1 MKKLL
6 SLVLAAAMLA
16 AVSVPSFAAT
26 AEINQDTAGGKG
38 SATVKTDTTNVPA
51 DGYFTVT
58 YPAEMSVKWGAE
70 TTAFTY
76 NVKSTLKTDKRLS
89 VSVASEAGKMK
100 PATDNGYTIP
110 YTFSGDTSVK
120 TAAEVVN
127 QEYTINV
134 DVAAAAWNATIT
146 DYSDA
151 TVTFTAAVVDK

>member
-6 SLVLAAAMLA
+6 SIVLAAAMLA
-16 AVSVPSFAAT
+16 AVSVPSFA

-76 NVKSTLKTDKRLS
+76 MLRQLSRPANVFPFRLLL
-89 VSVASEAGKMK
+89 
-100 PATDNGYTIP
+100 P
-110 YTFSGDTSVK
+110 
-120 TAAEVVN
+120 TA
-127 QEYTINV
+127 
-134 DVAAAAWNATIT
+134 
-146 DYSDA
+146 
-151 TVTFTAAVVDK
+151 K

>member
-16 AVSVPSFAAT
+16 AE
-26 AEINQDTAGGKG
+26 AEINKDTADGKG

-70 TTAFTY
+70 TSAFTY
-76 NVKSTLKTDKRLS
+76 NVTSTLKTGKCLS
-89 VSVASEAGKMK
+89 VSVASADGKMK

-110 YTFSGDTSVK
+110 YAFSGDTSVK
-120 TAAEVVN
+120 TDAEVVN
-127 QEYTINV
+127 NTYNINV

>member
-76 NVKSTLKTDKRLS
+76 NVT
-89 VSVASEAGKMK
+89 
-100 PATDNGYTIP
+100 
-110 YTFSGDTSVK
+110 
-120 TAAEVVN
+120 
-127 QEYTINV
+127 
-134 DVAAAAWNATIT
+134 
-146 DYSDA
+146 
-151 TVTFTAAVVDK
+151 

>member
-16 AVSVPSFAAT
+16 AVSVPSFAA
-26 AEINQDTAGGKG
+26 EINKDTADGKG
-38 SATVKTDTTNVPA
+38 VATVKTDTTNVPA

-58 YPAEMSVKWGAE
+58 YPAEMSVKWGSE

-76 NVKSTLKTDKRLS
+76 NVTSTLKTGKCLS
-89 VSVASEAGKMK
+89 VSVASADGKMK

-110 YTFSGDTSVK
+110 Y
-120 TAAEVVN
+120 AEVVN
-127 QEYTINV
+127 NTYNINV

>member
-6 SLVLAAAMLA
+6 SIVLAAAMLA

-26 AEINQDTAGGKG
+26 AEINQDTADGKG
-38 SATVKTDTTNVPA
+38 VATVKTDTTNVPA

-76 NVKSTLKTDKRLS
+76 NVTSTLKTGKCLS

-100 PATDNGYTIP
+100 PATDTIP
-110 YTFSGDTSVK
+110 YAFSGDTSVK

-127 QEYTINV
+127 NTYNINV

-151 TVTFTAAVVDK
+151 TVTFTAAVVDQ

>member
-26 AEINQDTAGGKG
+26 AEINQDTADGKG
-38 SATVKTDTTNVPA
+38 VATVKTDTTNVPA

-76 NVKSTLKTDKRLS
+76 NVTSTLKTGKCLS
-89 VSVASEAGKMK
+89 VSVASADGKMK

-110 YTFSGDTSVK
+110 YAFSGDTSVK
-120 TAAEVVN
+120 TDAEVVN
-127 QEYTINV
+127 NTYNINV

>member
-16 AVSVPSFAAT
+16 AVSVPSFAA
-26 AEINQDTAGGKG
+26 EINQDTVGGKG

-76 NVKSTLKTDKRLS
+76 NVTSTLKTGKCLS

-100 PATDNGYTIP
+100 PATDNGA
-110 YTFSGDTSVK
+110 FSGDTSVK

-127 QEYTINV
+127 NTYNINV

>member
-16 AVSVPSFAAT
+16 AVSVPSFAA
-26 AEINQDTAGGKG
+26 EINQDTADGKG
-38 SATVKTDTTNVPA
+38 VATVKTDTTNVPA

-76 NVKSTLKTDKRLS
+76 NVKSTLKTGKCLS

-110 YTFSGDTSVK
+110 YAFSGDTSVK

-127 QEYTINV
+127 NTYNINV